1 MKISDEISLS
11 ARNLLRRKGRTA
23 LTLVGVVIGTC
34 MVVLMISLGI
44 AQTKTNEEMLQS
56 WGDLTQIQIYGYGM
70 MVSSDGKPLYLDDA
84 AIASIKQIPHVAAA
98 TPYAQGYNLEGTIT
112 AGRNDRYTMDISNLI
127 GIDPTALEPMG
138 FTLQSGSWPT
148 NTPASEKATK
158 LQVLVGAS
166 TGYNFEDSRKSYN
179 SPKRYRYEGQTD
191 ANGKELPP
199 FVDIDKDKMTLTIKT
214 GEGSTEKSRSWQLE
228 IVGVLTP
235 DGAKGYWTQSG
246 VVLRIQDMQML
257 QKVYC
262 DLTKTKLEEKSYEQV
277 YVKVDDLSYVTDVEN
292 AIHELGFSNTY
303 SMNQQREEMQKQV
316 MKSQMIFGG
325 IAAVSLLVAAI
336 NIINTMT
343 MAIYERTREIG
354 VMKVLGC
361 ELGNIRTMFLL
372 ESSTIG
378 FIGGL
383 IGLIISLIASF
394 VLNHLSVLG
403 QGFDLSGMMGGGYYM
418 GGDGNFDHSAVADAG
433 GACVRHA
440 GRPCGRYPARKQ
452 GSQNQR
458 PRSDPARLKKLS
470 IKTAAHPA
478 GVDRC
483 FLCGIVFVPLTPVF
497 LTTFR
502 TFQPRISTTKGS
514 FQHFPQENPC
524 CGKFSTAVESHFM
537 RTIVI
542 L

>member
-56 WGDLTQIQIYGYGM
+56 WGDLTQVEVYGYGTM
-70 MVSSDGKPLYLDDA
+70 MGSDGKPLYLDDA
-84 AIASIKQIPHVAAA
+84 AIANIKQIPHVAAA
-98 TPYAQGYNLEGTIT
+98 TPYAQGYNLDGTIS
-112 AGRNDRYTMDISNLI
+112 AGRNGRYTTGVYNIV

-138 FTLQSGSWPT
+138 FALQSGSWPT
-148 NTPASEKATK
+148 NGPASEKATK

-166 TGYNFEDSRKSYN
+166 TGYSFEDSRKSYN

-199 FVDIDKDKMTLTIKT
+199 FVDINKDKMTLTIT
-214 GEGSTEKSRSWQLE
+214 VGEGSTAKTRSWELE
-228 IVGVLTP
+228 VVGVMEP

-246 VVLRIQDMQML
+246 FVMRIQDLQML
-257 QKVYC
+257 QKVYN
-262 DLTKTKLEEKSYEQV
+262 DMNKVKTDNKSYDEV
-277 YVKVDDLSYVTDVEN
+277 YVKVDDLSNVTDVED

-303 SMNQQREEMQKQV
+303 SMNQQREEMQQQV
-316 MKSQMIFGG
+316 LKSQMIFGG

-383 IGLIISLIASF
+383 IGLAVSLIASF
-394 VLNHLSVLG
+394 VLNHLSAFG
-403 QGFDLSGMMGGGYYM
+403 QGFDLSGLM
-418 GGDGNFDHSAVADAG
+418 GGDSYYYMMDGSSSGTISVIPPWLMLAALVFATLVGLVAGILPANKAVKISALEAI
-433 GACVRHA
+433 RH
-440 GRPCGRYPARKQ
+440 
-452 GSQNQR
+452 
-458 PRSDPARLKKLS
+458 D
-470 IKTAAHPA
+470 
-478 GVDRC
+478 
-483 FLCGIVFVPLTPVF
+483 
-497 LTTFR
+497 
-502 TFQPRISTTKGS
+502 
-514 FQHFPQENPC
+514 
-524 CGKFSTAVESHFM
+524 
-537 RTIVI
+537 
-542 L
+542 

>member
-56 WGDLTQIQIYGYGM
+56 WGDLTQVQIYGYGTM
-70 MVSSDGKPLYLDDA
+70 MGSDGKPLYLDDA
-84 AIASIKQIPHVAAA
+84 AIANIKQIPHVAAA
-98 TPYAQGYNLEGTIT
+98 TPYAQAYNLEGEIT
-112 AGRNDRYTMDISNLI
+112 AGRNGRYTSDIYNLI

-138 FTLQSGSWPT
+138 FALQSGSWPT

-158 LQVLVGAS
+158 LQVLVGSS
-166 TGYNFEDSRKSYN
+166 TGYNFQDSRKSYN

-214 GEGSTEKSRSWQLE
+214 GEGSTEKSRSWELE
-228 IVGVLTP
+228 VVGVLEP

-246 VVLRIQDMQML
+246 IVLRIQDMKML
-257 QKVYC
+257 QKVYN
-262 DLTKTKLEEKSYEQV
+262 DMTKTKEESKSYEQV
-277 YVKVDDLSYVTDVEN
+277 YVKVDDLSNVTDVET
-292 AIHELGFSNTY
+292 AIHDLGFTNTY

-316 MKSQMIFGG
+316 MNSQMIFGG

-383 IGLIISLIASF
+383 IGLGVSLIASF
-394 VLNHLSVLG
+394 VLNNLSTLG
-403 QGFDLSGMMGGGYYM
+403 QGLDLSGLMGGGYYM
-418 GGDGNFDHSAVADAG
+418 GGGGGTISIIPPWLMLAALVFATLVGLVAGILPANKAVKISALEAI
-433 GACVRHA
+433 RH
-440 GRPCGRYPARKQ
+440 
-452 GSQNQR
+452 
-458 PRSDPARLKKLS
+458 
-470 IKTAAHPA
+470 
-478 GVDRC
+478 
-483 FLCGIVFVPLTPVF
+483 
-497 LTTFR
+497 
-502 TFQPRISTTKGS
+502 
-514 FQHFPQENPC
+514 E
-524 CGKFSTAVESHFM
+524 
-537 RTIVI
+537 
-542 L
+542 

>member
-70 MVSSDGKPLYLDDA
+70 MQGSDGKPLYLDDA
-84 AIASIKQIPHVAAA
+84 AIANIKQIPHVAAA
-98 TPYAQGYNLEGTIT
+98 TPYAQANNLEGEIT
-112 AGRNDRYTMDISNLI
+112 AGRNGRYTSDIYNLI

-138 FTLQSGSWPT
+138 FALQSGSWPT

-158 LQVLVGAS
+158 LQVLVGSS
-166 TGYNFEDSRKSYN
+166 TGYNFQDSRKSFN

-214 GEGSTEKSRSWQLE
+214 GEGSTEKSRSWELE
-228 IVGVLTP
+228 IVGVLEP

-246 VVLRIQDMQML
+246 IVLRIQDMKML
-257 QKVYC
+257 QKLYN
-262 DLTKTKLEEKSYEQV
+262 DMTKTKEESKSYDQV
-277 YVKVDDLSYVTDVEN
+277 YVKVDDLSNVTDVET
-292 AIHELGFSNTY
+292 AIHELGFTNTY

-316 MKSQMIFGG
+316 MNSQMIFGG

-383 IGLIISLIASF
+383 IGVGISLIASF
-394 VLNHLSVLG
+394 VLNNLSTLG
-403 QGFDLSGMMGGGYYM
+403 QGLDLSGLMGGGYYM
-418 GGDGNFDHSAVADAG
+418 GGGGGTISIIPPWLMLAALVFATLVGLVAGILPANKAVKISALEAI
-433 GACVRHA
+433 RH
-440 GRPCGRYPARKQ
+440 
-452 GSQNQR
+452 
-458 PRSDPARLKKLS
+458 
-470 IKTAAHPA
+470 
-478 GVDRC
+478 
-483 FLCGIVFVPLTPVF
+483 
-497 LTTFR
+497 
-502 TFQPRISTTKGS
+502 
-514 FQHFPQENPC
+514 E
-524 CGKFSTAVESHFM
+524 
-537 RTIVI
+537 
-542 L
+542 

>member
-56 WGDLTQIQIYGYGM
+56 WGDLTQVQIYGYGTM
-70 MVSSDGKPLYLDDA
+70 MGSDGKPLYLDDA
-84 AIASIKQIPHVAAA
+84 AITNIKQIPHVAAA
-98 TPYAQGYNLEGTIT
+98 TPYAQAYNLEGEIT
-112 AGRNDRYTMDISNLI
+112 AGRNGRYTSDIYNLI

-138 FTLQSGSWPT
+138 FALQSGSWPT

-158 LQVLVGAS
+158 LQVLVGSS
-166 TGYNFEDSRKSYN
+166 TGYNFQDSRKSYN

-214 GEGSTEKSRSWQLE
+214 GEGSTEKSRSWELE
-228 IVGVLTP
+228 VVGVLEP

-246 VVLRIQDMQML
+246 IVLRIQDMKML
-257 QKVYC
+257 QKVYN
-262 DLTKTKLEEKSYEQV
+262 DMTKTKEESKSYDQV
-277 YVKVDDLSYVTDVEN
+277 YVKVDDLSNVTDVET
-292 AIHELGFSNTY
+292 AIHDLGFTNTY

-316 MKSQMIFGG
+316 MNSQMIFGG

-383 IGLIISLIASF
+383 IGLGISLIASF
-394 VLNHLSVLG
+394 VLNNLSMLG
-403 QGFDLSGMMGGGYYM
+403 QGLDLSGLMGGGYYM
-418 GGDGNFDHSAVADAG
+418 GGGGGTISIIPPWLMLAALVFATLVGLVAGILPANKAVKISALEAI
-433 GACVRHA
+433 RH
-440 GRPCGRYPARKQ
+440 
-452 GSQNQR
+452 
-458 PRSDPARLKKLS
+458 
-470 IKTAAHPA
+470 
-478 GVDRC
+478 
-483 FLCGIVFVPLTPVF
+483 
-497 LTTFR
+497 
-502 TFQPRISTTKGS
+502 
-514 FQHFPQENPC
+514 E
-524 CGKFSTAVESHFM
+524 
-537 RTIVI
+537 
-542 L
+542 

>member
-56 WGDLTQIQIYGYGM
+56 WGDLTQVQIYGYGM
-70 MVSSDGKPLYLDDA
+70 MMSSDGKPLYLDDA
-84 AIASIKQIPHVAAA
+84 AIANIKQIPHVAAA
-98 TPYAQGYNLEGTIT
+98 TPYAQAYNLEGEIT
-112 AGRNDRYTMDISNLI
+112 AGRNGRYTSDIYNLI

-138 FTLQSGSWPT
+138 FALQSGSWPT

-158 LQVLVGAS
+158 LQVLVGSS
-166 TGYNFEDSRKSYN
+166 TGYNFQDSRKSYN

-214 GEGSTEKSRSWQLE
+214 GEGSTEKSRSWELE
-228 IVGVLTP
+228 VVGVLEP

-246 VVLRIQDMQML
+246 IVLRIQDMKML
-257 QKVYC
+257 QKVYN
-262 DLTKTKLEEKSYEQV
+262 DMTKTKEESKSYDQV
-277 YVKVDDLSYVTDVEN
+277 YVKVDDLSNVTDVET
-292 AIHELGFSNTY
+292 AIHDLGFTNTY

-316 MKSQMIFGG
+316 MNSQMIFGG

-418 GGDGNFDHSAVADAG
+418 GGDGSAAISIIPPWLMLAALVFATLVGLVAGILPANK
-433 GACVRHA
+433 AVKISALEAIRH
-440 GRPCGRYPARKQ
+440 
-452 GSQNQR
+452 
-458 PRSDPARLKKLS
+458 D
-470 IKTAAHPA
+470 
-478 GVDRC
+478 
-483 FLCGIVFVPLTPVF
+483 
-497 LTTFR
+497 
-502 TFQPRISTTKGS
+502 
-514 FQHFPQENPC
+514 
-524 CGKFSTAVESHFM
+524 
-537 RTIVI
+537 
-542 L
+542 

>member
-56 WGDLTQIQIYGYGM
+56 WGDLTQVQIYGYGM
-70 MVSSDGKPLYLDDA
+70 MMGSDGKPLYLDDA
-84 AIASIKQIPHVAAA
+84 AIANIKQIPHVAAA
-98 TPYAQGYNLEGTIT
+98 TPYAQAYNLEGEIT
-112 AGRNDRYTMDISNLI
+112 AGRNGRYTSDIYNLI

-138 FTLQSGSWPT
+138 FALQSGSWPT

-158 LQVLVGAS
+158 LQVLVGSS
-166 TGYNFEDSRKSYN
+166 TGYNFQDSRKSYN

-214 GEGSTEKSRSWQLE
+214 GEGSTEKSRSWELE
-228 IVGVLTP
+228 IVGVLEP

-246 VVLRIQDMQML
+246 IVLRIQDMKML
-257 QKVYC
+257 QKIYN
-262 DLTKTKLEEKSYEQV
+262 DMTKTKEESKSYEQV
-277 YVKVDDLSYVTDVEN
+277 YVKVDDLSNVTDVET
-292 AIHELGFSNTY
+292 AIHDLGFTNTY

-316 MKSQMIFGG
+316 MNSQMIFGG

-383 IGLIISLIASF
+383 IGVGISLIASF
-394 VLNHLSVLG
+394 VLNNLSTLG
-403 QGFDLSGMMGGGYYM
+403 QGLDLSGLMGGGYYM
-418 GGDGNFDHSAVADAG
+418 GGGGGTISIIPPWLMLAALVFATLVGLVAGILPANKAVKISALEAI
-433 GACVRHA
+433 RH
-440 GRPCGRYPARKQ
+440 
-452 GSQNQR
+452 
-458 PRSDPARLKKLS
+458 
-470 IKTAAHPA
+470 
-478 GVDRC
+478 
-483 FLCGIVFVPLTPVF
+483 
-497 LTTFR
+497 
-502 TFQPRISTTKGS
+502 
-514 FQHFPQENPC
+514 E
-524 CGKFSTAVESHFM
+524 
-537 RTIVI
+537 
-542 L
+542 

>member
-56 WGDLTQIQIYGYGM
+56 WGDLTQVQIYGYGM
-70 MVSSDGKPLYLDDA
+70 MMGSDGKPLYLDDA
-84 AIASIKQIPHVAAA
+84 AIANIKQIPHVAAA
-98 TPYAQGYNLEGTIT
+98 TPYAQAYNLEGEIT
-112 AGRNDRYTMDISNLI
+112 AGRNGRYTSDIYNLI

-138 FTLQSGSWPT
+138 FALQSGSWPT

-158 LQVLVGAS
+158 LQVLVGSS
-166 TGYNFEDSRKSYN
+166 TGYNFQDSRKSYN

-214 GEGSTEKSRSWQLE
+214 GEGSTEKSRSWELE
-228 IVGVLTP
+228 IVGVLEP

-246 VVLRIQDMQML
+246 IVLRIQDMKML
-257 QKVYC
+257 QKIYN
-262 DLTKTKLEEKSYEQV
+262 DMTKTKEESKSYEQV
-277 YVKVDDLSYVTDVEN
+277 YVKVDDLSNVTDVET
-292 AIHELGFSNTY
+292 AIHDLGFTNTY

-316 MKSQMIFGG
+316 MNSQMIFGG

-336 NIINTMT
+336 NIINAMT

-383 IGLIISLIASF
+383 IGLGISLIASF
-394 VLNHLSVLG
+394 VLNNLSTLG
-403 QGFDLSGMMGGGYYM
+403 QGLDLSGLMGGGYYM
-418 GGDGNFDHSAVADAG
+418 GGGGGTISIIPPWLMLAALVFATLVGLVAGILPANKAVKISALEAI
-433 GACVRHA
+433 RH
-440 GRPCGRYPARKQ
+440 
-452 GSQNQR
+452 
-458 PRSDPARLKKLS
+458 
-470 IKTAAHPA
+470 
-478 GVDRC
+478 
-483 FLCGIVFVPLTPVF
+483 
-497 LTTFR
+497 
-502 TFQPRISTTKGS
+502 
-514 FQHFPQENPC
+514 E
-524 CGKFSTAVESHFM
+524 
-537 RTIVI
+537 
-542 L
+542 

>member
-56 WGDLTQIQIYGYGM
+56 WGDLTQVQIYGYGTM
-70 MVSSDGKPLYLDDA
+70 MGSDGKPLYLDDA
-84 AIASIKQIPHVAAA
+84 AIANIKQIPHVAAA
-98 TPYAQGYNLEGTIT
+98 TPYAQAYNLEGEIT
-112 AGRNDRYTMDISNLI
+112 AGRNGRYTSDIYNLI

-138 FTLQSGSWPT
+138 FALQSGSWPT

-158 LQVLVGAS
+158 LQVLVGSS
-166 TGYNFEDSRKSYN
+166 TGYNFQDSRKSSN

-214 GEGSTEKSRSWQLE
+214 GEGSTEKSRSWELE
-228 IVGVLTP
+228 IVGVLEP

-246 VVLRIQDMQML
+246 IVLRIQDMKML
-257 QKVYC
+257 QKIYN
-262 DLTKTKLEEKSYEQV
+262 DMTKTKEESKSYDQV
-277 YVKVDDLSYVTDVEN
+277 YVKVDDLSNVTDVET
-292 AIHELGFSNTY
+292 AIHDLGFTNTY

-316 MKSQMIFGG
+316 MNSQMIFGG

-383 IGLIISLIASF
+383 IGLGISLIASF
-394 VLNHLSVLG
+394 VLNNLSTLG
-403 QGFDLSGMMGGGYYM
+403 QGLDLSGLMGGGYYM
-418 GGDGNFDHSAVADAG
+418 GGGGGTISIIPPWLMLAALVFATLVGLVAGILPANKAVKISALEAI
-433 GACVRHA
+433 RH
-440 GRPCGRYPARKQ
+440 
-452 GSQNQR
+452 
-458 PRSDPARLKKLS
+458 
-470 IKTAAHPA
+470 
-478 GVDRC
+478 
-483 FLCGIVFVPLTPVF
+483 
-497 LTTFR
+497 
-502 TFQPRISTTKGS
+502 
-514 FQHFPQENPC
+514 E
-524 CGKFSTAVESHFM
+524 
-537 RTIVI
+537 
-542 L
+542 

>member
-56 WGDLTQIQIYGYGM
+56 WGDLTQVQIYGYGTM
-70 MVSSDGKPLYLDDA
+70 MGGDGKPLYLDDA
-84 AIASIKQIPHVAAA
+84 AIANIKQIPHVAAA
-98 TPYAQGYNLEGTIT
+98 TPYAQAYNLEGEIT
-112 AGRNDRYTMDISNLI
+112 AGRNGRYTSDIYNLI

-138 FTLQSGSWPT
+138 FALQSGSWPT

-158 LQVLVGAS
+158 LQVLVGSS
-166 TGYNFEDSRKSYN
+166 TGYNFQDSRKSYN

-214 GEGSTEKSRSWQLE
+214 GEGSTEKSRSWELE
-228 IVGVLTP
+228 IVGVLEP

-246 VVLRIQDMQML
+246 IVLRIQDMKML
-257 QKVYC
+257 QKIYN
-262 DLTKTKLEEKSYEQV
+262 DMTKTKEESKSYDQV
-277 YVKVDDLSYVTDVEN
+277 YVKVDDLSNVTDVET
-292 AIHELGFSNTY
+292 AIHDLGFTNTY

-316 MKSQMIFGG
+316 MNSQMIFGG

-383 IGLIISLIASF
+383 IGLGISLIASF
-394 VLNHLSVLG
+394 VLNNLSTLG
-403 QGFDLSGMMGGGYYM
+403 QGLDLSGLMGGGYYM
-418 GGDGNFDHSAVADAG
+418 GGGGGTISIIPPWLMLAALVFATLVGLVAGILPANKAVKISALEAI
-433 GACVRHA
+433 RH
-440 GRPCGRYPARKQ
+440 
-452 GSQNQR
+452 
-458 PRSDPARLKKLS
+458 
-470 IKTAAHPA
+470 
-478 GVDRC
+478 
-483 FLCGIVFVPLTPVF
+483 
-497 LTTFR
+497 
-502 TFQPRISTTKGS
+502 
-514 FQHFPQENPC
+514 E
-524 CGKFSTAVESHFM
+524 
-537 RTIVI
+537 
-542 L
+542 

>member
-56 WGDLTQIQIYGYGM
+56 WGDLTQVQIYGYGTM
-70 MVSSDGKPLYLDDA
+70 MGSDGKPLYLDDA
-84 AIASIKQIPHVAAA
+84 AIANIKQIPHVAAA
-98 TPYAQGYNLEGTIT
+98 TPYAQAYNLEGEIT
-112 AGRNDRYTMDISNLI
+112 AGRNGRYTSDIYNLI

-138 FTLQSGSWPT
+138 FALQSGSWPT

-158 LQVLVGAS
+158 LQVLVGSS
-166 TGYNFEDSRKSYN
+166 TGYNFQDSRKSYN

-214 GEGSTEKSRSWQLE
+214 GEGSTEKSRSWELE
-228 IVGVLTP
+228 IVGVLEP

-246 VVLRIQDMQML
+246 IVLRIQDMKML
-257 QKVYC
+257 QKLYN
-262 DLTKTKLEEKSYEQV
+262 DMTKTKEENKSYDQV
-277 YVKVDDLSYVTDVEN
+277 YVKVDDLSNVTDVET
-292 AIHELGFSNTY
+292 AIHDLGFTNTY

-316 MKSQMIFGG
+316 MNSQMIFGG

-383 IGLIISLIASF
+383 IGLGISLIASF
-394 VLNHLSVLG
+394 VLNNLSTLG
-403 QGFDLSGMMGGGYYM
+403 QGLDLSGLMGGGYYM
-418 GGDGNFDHSAVADAG
+418 GGGGGTISIIPPWLMLAALVFATLVGLVAGILPANKAVKISALEAI
-433 GACVRHA
+433 RH
-440 GRPCGRYPARKQ
+440 
-452 GSQNQR
+452 
-458 PRSDPARLKKLS
+458 
-470 IKTAAHPA
+470 
-478 GVDRC
+478 
-483 FLCGIVFVPLTPVF
+483 
-497 LTTFR
+497 
-502 TFQPRISTTKGS
+502 
-514 FQHFPQENPC
+514 E
-524 CGKFSTAVESHFM
+524 
-537 RTIVI
+537 
-542 L
+542 

>member
-56 WGDLTQIQIYGYGM
+56 WGDLTQVQIYGYGTM
-70 MVSSDGKPLYLDDA
+70 MGSDGKPLYLDDA
-84 AIASIKQIPHVAAA
+84 AIANIKQIPHVAAA
-98 TPYAQGYNLEGTIT
+98 TPYAQAYNLEGEIT
-112 AGRNDRYTMDISNLI
+112 AGRNGRYTSDIYNLI

-138 FTLQSGSWPT
+138 FALQNGSWPT

-158 LQVLVGAS
+158 LQVLVGSS
-166 TGYNFEDSRKSYN
+166 TGYNFQDSRKSSN

-191 ANGKELPP
+191 VNGKELPP

-214 GEGSTEKSRSWQLE
+214 GEGSTEKSRSWELE
-228 IVGVLTP
+228 VVGVLEP

-246 VVLRIQDMQML
+246 IVLRIQDMKML
-257 QKVYC
+257 QKIYN
-262 DLTKTKLEEKSYEQV
+262 DMTKTKEESKSYDQV
-277 YVKVDDLSYVTDVEN
+277 YVKVDDLSNVTDVET
-292 AIHELGFSNTY
+292 AIHDLGFTNTY

-316 MKSQMIFGG
+316 MNSQMIFGG

-383 IGLIISLIASF
+383 IGLGISLIASF
-394 VLNHLSVLG
+394 VLNNLSTLG
-403 QGFDLSGMMGGGYYM
+403 QGLDLSGLMGGGYYM
-418 GGDGNFDHSAVADAG
+418 GGG
-433 GACVRHA
+433 G
-440 GRPCGRYPARKQ
+440 GTI
-452 GSQNQR
+452 
-458 PRSDPARLKKLS
+458 S
-470 IKTAAHPA
+470 IIPPWLMLAALVFATLVGLVA
-478 GVDRC
+478 GV
-483 FLCGIVFVPLTPVF
+483 LPANKAVK
-497 LTTFR
+497 
-502 TFQPRISTTKGS
+502 ISALEAIR
-514 FQHFPQENPC
+514 HE
-524 CGKFSTAVESHFM
+524 
-537 RTIVI
+537 
-542 L
+542 

>member
-56 WGDLTQIQIYGYGM
+56 WGDLTQVQIYGYGTM
-70 MVSSDGKPLYLDDA
+70 MGSDGKPLYLDDA
-84 AIASIKQIPHVAAA
+84 AIANIKQIPHVAAA
-98 TPYAQGYNLEGTIT
+98 TPYAQAYNLEGEIT
-112 AGRNDRYTMDISNLI
+112 AGRNGRYTSDIYNLI
-127 GIDPTALEPMG
+127 GIDPTALDPMG
-138 FTLQSGSWPT
+138 FALQSGSWPT

-158 LQVLVGAS
+158 LQVLVGSS
-166 TGYNFEDSRKSYN
+166 TGYNFQDSRKSFN

-214 GEGSTEKSRSWQLE
+214 GEGSTEKSRSWELE
-228 IVGVLTP
+228 IVGVLEP

-246 VVLRIQDMQML
+246 IVLRIQDMKML
-257 QKVYC
+257 QKLYN
-262 DLTKTKLEEKSYEQV
+262 DMTKTKEESKSYDEV
-277 YVKVDDLSYVTDVEN
+277 YVKVDDLSNVTDVET
-292 AIHELGFSNTY
+292 AIHDLGFTNTY

-316 MKSQMIFGG
+316 MNSQMIFGG

-383 IGLIISLIASF
+383 IGLGISLIASF
-394 VLNHLSVLG
+394 VLNNLSTLG
-403 QGFDLSGMMGGGYYM
+403 QGLDLSGLMGGGYYM
-418 GGDGNFDHSAVADAG
+418 GGGGGTISIIPPWLMLAALVFATLVGLVAGILPANKAVKISALEAI
-433 GACVRHA
+433 RH
-440 GRPCGRYPARKQ
+440 
-452 GSQNQR
+452 
-458 PRSDPARLKKLS
+458 
-470 IKTAAHPA
+470 
-478 GVDRC
+478 
-483 FLCGIVFVPLTPVF
+483 
-497 LTTFR
+497 
-502 TFQPRISTTKGS
+502 
-514 FQHFPQENPC
+514 E
-524 CGKFSTAVESHFM
+524 
-537 RTIVI
+537 
-542 L
+542 

>member
-56 WGDLTQIQIYGYGM
+56 WGDLTQVQIYGYGTM
-70 MVSSDGKPLYLDDA
+70 MGSDGKPLYLDDA
-84 AIASIKQIPHVAAA
+84 AIANIKQISHVAAA
-98 TPYAQGYNLEGTIT
+98 TPYAQAYNLEGEIT
-112 AGRNDRYTMDISNLI
+112 AGRNGRYTSDIYNLI

-138 FTLQSGSWPT
+138 FALQSGSWPT

-158 LQVLVGAS
+158 LQVLVGSS
-166 TGYNFEDSRKSYN
+166 TGYNFQDSRKSYN

-214 GEGSTEKSRSWQLE
+214 GEGSTEKSRSWELE
-228 IVGVLTP
+228 IVGVLEP

-246 VVLRIQDMQML
+246 IVLRIQDMKML
-257 QKVYC
+257 QKIYN
-262 DLTKTKLEEKSYEQV
+262 DMTKTKEESKSYEQV
-277 YVKVDDLSYVTDVEN
+277 YVKVDDLSNVTDVET
-292 AIHELGFSNTY
+292 AIHELGFTNTY

-316 MKSQMIFGG
+316 MNSQMIFGG
-325 IAAVSLLVAAI
+325 IAAVSLLVAAL

-383 IGLIISLIASF
+383 IGLGISLIASF
-394 VLNHLSVLG
+394 VLNNLSTLG
-403 QGFDLSGMMGGGYYM
+403 QGLDLSGLMGGGYYM
-418 GGDGNFDHSAVADAG
+418 GGGGGTISIIPPWLMLAALVFATLVGLVAGILPANKAVKISALEAI
-433 GACVRHA
+433 RH
-440 GRPCGRYPARKQ
+440 
-452 GSQNQR
+452 
-458 PRSDPARLKKLS
+458 
-470 IKTAAHPA
+470 
-478 GVDRC
+478 
-483 FLCGIVFVPLTPVF
+483 
-497 LTTFR
+497 
-502 TFQPRISTTKGS
+502 
-514 FQHFPQENPC
+514 E
-524 CGKFSTAVESHFM
+524 
-537 RTIVI
+537 
-542 L
+542 

>member
-56 WGDLTQIQIYGYGM
+56 WGDLTQVQIYGYGTM
-70 MVSSDGKPLYLDDA
+70 MGSDGKPLYLDDA
-84 AIASIKQIPHVAAA
+84 AIANIKQIPHVAAA
-98 TPYAQGYNLEGTIT
+98 TPYAQAYNLEGEIT
-112 AGRNDRYTMDISNLI
+112 AGRNGRYTSDIYNLI

-138 FTLQSGSWPT
+138 FALQSGSWPT

-158 LQVLVGAS
+158 LQVLVGSS
-166 TGYNFEDSRKSYN
+166 TGYNFQDSRKSFN

-214 GEGSTEKSRSWQLE
+214 GEGSTEKSRSWELE
-228 IVGVLTP
+228 VVGVLEP

-246 VVLRIQDMQML
+246 IVLRIQDMKML
-257 QKVYC
+257 QKLYN
-262 DLTKTKLEEKSYEQV
+262 DMTKTKEESKSYDEV
-277 YVKVDDLSYVTDVEN
+277 YVKVDDLSNVTDVET
-292 AIHELGFSNTY
+292 AIHDLGFTNTY

-316 MKSQMIFGG
+316 MNSQMIFGG

-383 IGLIISLIASF
+383 IGLGISLIASF
-394 VLNHLSVLG
+394 VLNNLSTLG
-403 QGFDLSGMMGGGYYM
+403 QGLDLSGLMGGGYYM
-418 GGDGNFDHSAVADAG
+418 GGGGGTISIIPPWLMLAALVFATLVGLVAGILPANKAVKISALEAI
-433 GACVRHA
+433 RH
-440 GRPCGRYPARKQ
+440 
-452 GSQNQR
+452 
-458 PRSDPARLKKLS
+458 
-470 IKTAAHPA
+470 
-478 GVDRC
+478 
-483 FLCGIVFVPLTPVF
+483 
-497 LTTFR
+497 
-502 TFQPRISTTKGS
+502 
-514 FQHFPQENPC
+514 E
-524 CGKFSTAVESHFM
+524 
-537 RTIVI
+537 
-542 L
+542 

>member
-56 WGDLTQIQIYGYGM
+56 WGDLTQVQIYGYGTM
-70 MVSSDGKPLYLDDA
+70 MGSDGKPLYLDDA
-84 AIASIKQIPHVAAA
+84 AIANIKQIPHVAAA
-98 TPYAQGYNLEGTIT
+98 TPYAQAYNLEGEIT
-112 AGRNDRYTMDISNLI
+112 AGRNRRYTSDIYNLI

-138 FTLQSGSWPT
+138 FALQNGSWPT

-158 LQVLVGAS
+158 LQVLVGSS
-166 TGYNFEDSRKSYN
+166 TGYNFQDSRKSSN

-191 ANGKELPP
+191 VNGKELPP

-214 GEGSTEKSRSWQLE
+214 GEGSTEKSRSWELE
-228 IVGVLTP
+228 VVGVLEP

-246 VVLRIQDMQML
+246 IVLRIQDMKML
-257 QKVYC
+257 QKLYN
-262 DLTKTKLEEKSYEQV
+262 DMTKTKEESKSYDEV
-277 YVKVDDLSYVTDVEN
+277 YVKVDDLSNVTDVET
-292 AIHELGFSNTY
+292 AIHDLGFTNTY

-316 MKSQMIFGG
+316 MNSQMIFGG

-383 IGLIISLIASF
+383 IGLGISLIASF
-394 VLNHLSVLG
+394 VLNNLSTLG
-403 QGFDLSGMMGGGYYM
+403 QGLDLSGLMGGGYYM
-418 GGDGNFDHSAVADAG
+418 GGGGGTISIIPPWLMLAALVFATLVGLVAGILPANKAVKISALEAI
-433 GACVRHA
+433 RH
-440 GRPCGRYPARKQ
+440 
-452 GSQNQR
+452 
-458 PRSDPARLKKLS
+458 
-470 IKTAAHPA
+470 
-478 GVDRC
+478 
-483 FLCGIVFVPLTPVF
+483 
-497 LTTFR
+497 
-502 TFQPRISTTKGS
+502 
-514 FQHFPQENPC
+514 E
-524 CGKFSTAVESHFM
+524 
-537 RTIVI
+537 
-542 L
+542 

>member
-56 WGDLTQIQIYGYGM
+56 WGDLTQVQIYGYGTM
-70 MVSSDGKPLYLDDA
+70 MGSDGKPLYLDDA
-84 AIASIKQIPHVAAA
+84 AIANIKQIPHVAAA
-98 TPYAQGYNLEGTIT
+98 TPYAQAYNLEGEIT
-112 AGRNDRYTMDISNLI
+112 AGRNGRYTSDIYNLI

-138 FTLQSGSWPT
+138 FALQSGSWPT

-158 LQVLVGAS
+158 LQVLVGSS
-166 TGYNFEDSRKSYN
+166 TGYNFQDSRKSYN

-214 GEGSTEKSRSWQLE
+214 GEGSTEKSRSWELE
-228 IVGVLTP
+228 IVGVLEP

-246 VVLRIQDMQML
+246 IVLRIQDMKML
-257 QKVYC
+257 QKIYN
-262 DLTKTKLEEKSYEQV
+262 DMTKTKEESKSYDQV
-277 YVKVDDLSYVTDVEN
+277 YVKVDDLSNVTDVET
-292 AIHELGFSNTY
+292 AIHDLGFTNTY

-316 MKSQMIFGG
+316 MNSQMIFGG

-383 IGLIISLIASF
+383 IGLGISLIASF
-394 VLNHLSVLG
+394 VLNNLSTLG
-403 QGFDLSGMMGGGYYM
+403 QGLDLSGLMGGGYYM
-418 GGDGNFDHSAVADAG
+418 GGGGGTISIIPPWLMLAALVFATLVGLVAGILPANKAV
-433 GACVRHA
+433 
-440 GRPCGRYPARKQ
+440 
-452 GSQNQR
+452 
-458 PRSDPARLKKLS
+458 
-470 IKTAAHPA
+470 
-478 GVDRC
+478 
-483 FLCGIVFVPLTPVF
+483 
-497 LTTFR
+497 
-502 TFQPRISTTKGS
+502 RISALEAIR
-514 FQHFPQENPC
+514 HD
-524 CGKFSTAVESHFM
+524 
-537 RTIVI
+537 
-542 L
+542 

>member
-56 WGDLTQIQIYGYGM
+56 WGDLTQVQIYGYGM
-70 MVSSDGKPLYLDDA
+70 MMGSDGKPLYLDDA
-84 AIASIKQIPHVAAA
+84 AIANIKQIPHVAAA
-98 TPYAQGYNLEGTIT
+98 TPYAEAYNLEGEIT
-112 AGRNDRYTMDISNLI
+112 AGRNGRYTSDIYNLI

-138 FTLQSGSWPT
+138 FALQSGSWPT

-158 LQVLVGAS
+158 LQVLVGSS
-166 TGYNFEDSRKSYN
+166 TGYNFQDSRKSYN

-214 GEGSTEKSRSWQLE
+214 GEGSTEKSRSWELE
-228 IVGVLTP
+228 IVGVLEP

-246 VVLRIQDMQML
+246 IVLRIQDMKML
-257 QKVYC
+257 QKLYN
-262 DLTKTKLEEKSYEQV
+262 DMTKTKEESKSYDQV
-277 YVKVDDLSYVTDVEN
+277 YVKVDDLSNVTDVET
-292 AIHELGFSNTY
+292 AIHDMGFTNTY

-316 MKSQMIFGG
+316 MNSQMIFGG

-383 IGLIISLIASF
+383 IGLGISLIASF
-394 VLNHLSVLG
+394 VLNNLSTLG
-403 QGFDLSGMMGGGYYM
+403 QGLDLSGLMGGGYYM
-418 GGDGNFDHSAVADAG
+418 GGGGGTISIIPPWLMLAALVFATLVGLVAGILPANKAVKISALEAI
-433 GACVRHA
+433 RH
-440 GRPCGRYPARKQ
+440 
-452 GSQNQR
+452 
-458 PRSDPARLKKLS
+458 
-470 IKTAAHPA
+470 
-478 GVDRC
+478 
-483 FLCGIVFVPLTPVF
+483 
-497 LTTFR
+497 
-502 TFQPRISTTKGS
+502 
-514 FQHFPQENPC
+514 E
-524 CGKFSTAVESHFM
+524 
-537 RTIVI
+537 
-542 L
+542 

>member
-70 MVSSDGKPLYLDDA
+70 MQGSDGKPLYLDDA
-84 AIASIKQIPHVAAA
+84 AIANIKQIPHVAAA

-158 LQVLVGAS
+158 LQVLVGSS

-214 GEGSTEKSRSWQLE
+214 GEGSTEKSRSWELE
-228 IVGVLTP
+228 IVGVLEP

-246 VVLRIQDMQML
+246 IVLRIQDMKML
-257 QKVYC
+257 QKLYN
-262 DLTKTKLEEKSYEQV
+262 DMTKTKEESKSYDQV
-277 YVKVDDLSYVTDVEN
+277 YVKVDDLSNVTDVET
-292 AIHELGFSNTY
+292 AIHDLGFTNTY

-316 MKSQMIFGG
+316 MNSQMIFGG

-383 IGLIISLIASF
+383 IGVGISLIASF
-394 VLNHLSVLG
+394 VLNNLSTLG
-403 QGFDLSGMMGGGYYM
+403 QGLDLSGLMGGGYYM
-418 GGDGNFDHSAVADAG
+418 GGGGGTISIIPPWLMLAALVFATLVGLVAGILPANKAVKISALEAI
-433 GACVRHA
+433 RH
-440 GRPCGRYPARKQ
+440 
-452 GSQNQR
+452 
-458 PRSDPARLKKLS
+458 
-470 IKTAAHPA
+470 
-478 GVDRC
+478 
-483 FLCGIVFVPLTPVF
+483 
-497 LTTFR
+497 
-502 TFQPRISTTKGS
+502 
-514 FQHFPQENPC
+514 E
-524 CGKFSTAVESHFM
+524 
-537 RTIVI
+537 
-542 L
+542 

>member
-56 WGDLTQIQIYGYGM
+56 WGDLTQVQIYGYGTM
-70 MVSSDGKPLYLDDA
+70 MGSDGKPLYLDDA
-84 AIASIKQIPHVAAA
+84 AIANIKQIPHVAAA
-98 TPYAQGYNLEGTIT
+98 TPYAQAYNLEGEIT
-112 AGRNDRYTMDISNLI
+112 AGRNGRYTSDIYNLI

-138 FTLQSGSWPT
+138 FALQSGSWPT

-158 LQVLVGAS
+158 LQVLVGSS
-166 TGYNFEDSRKSYN
+166 TGYNFQDSRKSYN

-214 GEGSTEKSRSWQLE
+214 GEGSSEKSRSWELE
-228 IVGVLTP
+228 VVGVLEP

-246 VVLRIQDMQML
+246 IVLRIQDMKML
-257 QKVYC
+257 QKVYN
-262 DLTKTKLEEKSYEQV
+262 DMTKTKEESKSYDQV
-277 YVKVDDLSYVTDVEN
+277 YVKVDDLSNVTDVET
-292 AIHELGFSNTY
+292 AIHDLGFTNTY

-316 MKSQMIFGG
+316 MNSQMIFGG

-383 IGLIISLIASF
+383 IGLGISLIASF
-394 VLNHLSVLG
+394 VLNNLSTLG
-403 QGFDLSGMMGGGYYM
+403 QGLDLSGLMGGGYYM
-418 GGDGNFDHSAVADAG
+418 GGGGGTISIIPPWLMLAALVFATLVGLVAGILPANKAVKISALEAI
-433 GACVRHA
+433 RH
-440 GRPCGRYPARKQ
+440 
-452 GSQNQR
+452 
-458 PRSDPARLKKLS
+458 
-470 IKTAAHPA
+470 
-478 GVDRC
+478 
-483 FLCGIVFVPLTPVF
+483 
-497 LTTFR
+497 
-502 TFQPRISTTKGS
+502 
-514 FQHFPQENPC
+514 E
-524 CGKFSTAVESHFM
+524 
-537 RTIVI
+537 
-542 L
+542 

>member
-56 WGDLTQIQIYGYGM
+56 WGDLTQVQIYGYGRM
-70 MVSSDGKPLYLDDA
+70 MSSDGKPLYLDDA
-84 AIASIKQIPHVAAA
+84 AIANIKQIPHVAAA
-98 TPYAQGYNLEGTIT
+98 TPYAQAYNLEGEIT
-112 AGRNDRYTMDISNLI
+112 AGRNGRYTSDIYNLI

-138 FTLQSGSWPT
+138 FALQRGSWPT

-158 LQVLVGAS
+158 LQVLVGSS
-166 TGYNFEDSRKSYN
+166 TGYNFQDSRKSFN

-214 GEGSTEKSRSWQLE
+214 GEGSTEKSRSWELE
-228 IVGVLTP
+228 VVGVLEP

-246 VVLRIQDMQML
+246 IVLRIQDMKML
-257 QKVYC
+257 QKLYN
-262 DLTKTKLEEKSYEQV
+262 DMTKTKEESKSYDQV

-292 AIHELGFSNTY
+292 AIHELGFTNTY

-383 IGLIISLIASF
+383 IGLCISLIASF
-394 VLNHLSVLG
+394 VLNNLSTLG
-403 QGFDLSGMMGGGYYM
+403 QGLDLSGLMGGGYYM
-418 GGDGNFDHSAVADAG
+418 GGGGGTISIIPPWLMLAALVFATLVGLVAGILPANKAVKISALEAI
-433 GACVRHA
+433 RH
-440 GRPCGRYPARKQ
+440 
-452 GSQNQR
+452 
-458 PRSDPARLKKLS
+458 
-470 IKTAAHPA
+470 
-478 GVDRC
+478 
-483 FLCGIVFVPLTPVF
+483 
-497 LTTFR
+497 
-502 TFQPRISTTKGS
+502 
-514 FQHFPQENPC
+514 E
-524 CGKFSTAVESHFM
+524 
-537 RTIVI
+537 
-542 L
+542 

>member
-56 WGDLTQIQIYGYGM
+56 WGDLTQVQIYGYGTM
-70 MVSSDGKPLYLDDA
+70 MGSDGKPLYLDDA
-84 AIASIKQIPHVAAA
+84 AITNIKQIPHVAAA
-98 TPYAQGYNLEGTIT
+98 TPYAQAYNLEGEIT
-112 AGRNDRYTMDISNLI
+112 AGRNGRYTSDIYNLI

-138 FTLQSGSWPT
+138 FALQSGSWPT

-158 LQVLVGAS
+158 LQVLVGSS
-166 TGYNFEDSRKSYN
+166 TGYNFQDSRKSYN

-214 GEGSTEKSRSWQLE
+214 GEGSTEKSRSWELE
-228 IVGVLTP
+228 IVGVLEP

-246 VVLRIQDMQML
+246 IVLRIQDMKML
-257 QKVYC
+257 QKIYN
-262 DLTKTKLEEKSYEQV
+262 DMTKTKEESKSYDQV
-277 YVKVDDLSYVTDVEN
+277 YVKVDDLSNVTDVET
-292 AIHELGFSNTY
+292 AIHDLGFTNTY
-303 SMNQQREEMQKQV
+303 SMNQQRQEMQKQV
-316 MKSQMIFGG
+316 MNSQMIFGG

-383 IGLIISLIASF
+383 IGLGISLIASF
-394 VLNHLSVLG
+394 VLNNLSTLG
-403 QGFDLSGMMGGGYYM
+403 QGLDLSGLMGGGYYL
-418 GGDGNFDHSAVADAG
+418 GGGGGTISIIPPWLMLAALVFATLVGLVAGILPANKAVKISALEAI
-433 GACVRHA
+433 RH
-440 GRPCGRYPARKQ
+440 
-452 GSQNQR
+452 
-458 PRSDPARLKKLS
+458 
-470 IKTAAHPA
+470 
-478 GVDRC
+478 
-483 FLCGIVFVPLTPVF
+483 
-497 LTTFR
+497 
-502 TFQPRISTTKGS
+502 
-514 FQHFPQENPC
+514 E
-524 CGKFSTAVESHFM
+524 
-537 RTIVI
+537 
-542 L
+542 

>member
-56 WGDLTQIQIYGYGM
+56 WGDLTQVQIYGYGM
-70 MVSSDGKPLYLDDA
+70 MQGSDGKPLYLDDA
-84 AIASIKQIPHVAAA
+84 AIANIKQIPHVAAA
-98 TPYAQGYNLEGTIT
+98 TPYAQANNLEGEIT
-112 AGRNDRYTMDISNLI
+112 AGRNGRYTSDIYNLI

-138 FTLQSGSWPT
+138 FALQSGSWPT

-158 LQVLVGAS
+158 LQVLVGSS
-166 TGYNFEDSRKSYN
+166 TGYNFQDSRKSYN

-214 GEGSTEKSRSWQLE
+214 GEGSTEKSRSWELE
-228 IVGVLTP
+228 IVGVLEP

-246 VVLRIQDMQML
+246 IVLRIQDMKML
-257 QKVYC
+257 QKIYN
-262 DLTKTKLEEKSYEQV
+262 DMTKTKEESKSYDQV
-277 YVKVDDLSYVTDVEN
+277 YVKVDDLSNVTDVET
-292 AIHELGFSNTY
+292 AIHELGFTNTY

-316 MKSQMIFGG
+316 MNSQMIFGG

-383 IGLIISLIASF
+383 IGLGISLIASF
-394 VLNHLSVLG
+394 VLNNLSTLG
-403 QGFDLSGMMGGGYYM
+403 QGLDLSGLMGGGYYM
-418 GGDGNFDHSAVADAG
+418 GGGGGTISIIPPWLMLAALVFATLVGLVAGILPANKAVKISALEAI
-433 GACVRHA
+433 RH
-440 GRPCGRYPARKQ
+440 
-452 GSQNQR
+452 
-458 PRSDPARLKKLS
+458 
-470 IKTAAHPA
+470 
-478 GVDRC
+478 
-483 FLCGIVFVPLTPVF
+483 
-497 LTTFR
+497 
-502 TFQPRISTTKGS
+502 
-514 FQHFPQENPC
+514 E
-524 CGKFSTAVESHFM
+524 
-537 RTIVI
+537 
-542 L
+542 

>member
-56 WGDLTQIQIYGYGM
+56 WGDLTQVQIYGYGTM
-70 MVSSDGKPLYLDDA
+70 MGSDGKPLYLDDA
-84 AIASIKQIPHVAAA
+84 AIANIKQIPHVAAA
-98 TPYAQGYNLEGTIT
+98 TPYAQAYNLEGEIT
-112 AGRNDRYTMDISNLI
+112 AGRNGRYTSDIYNLI

-138 FTLQSGSWPT
+138 FALQNGSWPT

-158 LQVLVGAS
+158 LQVLVGSS
-166 TGYNFEDSRKSYN
+166 TGYNFQDSRKSYN

-214 GEGSTEKSRSWQLE
+214 GEGSTEKSRSWELE
-228 IVGVLTP
+228 VVGVLEP

-246 VVLRIQDMQML
+246 IVLRIQDMKML
-257 QKVYC
+257 QKLYN
-262 DLTKTKLEEKSYEQV
+262 DMTKTKEESKSYDEV
-277 YVKVDDLSYVTDVEN
+277 YVKVDDLSNVTDVET
-292 AIHELGFSNTY
+292 AIHDLGFTNTY

-316 MKSQMIFGG
+316 MNSQMIFGG

-383 IGLIISLIASF
+383 IGVGISLIASF
-394 VLNHLSVLG
+394 VLNNLSTLG
-403 QGFDLSGMMGGGYYM
+403 QGLDLSGLMGGGYYM
-418 GGDGNFDHSAVADAG
+418 GGGGGTISIIPPWLMLAALVFATLVGLVAGILPANKAVKISALEAI
-433 GACVRHA
+433 RH
-440 GRPCGRYPARKQ
+440 
-452 GSQNQR
+452 
-458 PRSDPARLKKLS
+458 
-470 IKTAAHPA
+470 
-478 GVDRC
+478 
-483 FLCGIVFVPLTPVF
+483 
-497 LTTFR
+497 
-502 TFQPRISTTKGS
+502 
-514 FQHFPQENPC
+514 E
-524 CGKFSTAVESHFM
+524 
-537 RTIVI
+537 
-542 L
+542 

>member
-56 WGDLTQIQIYGYGM
+56 WGDLTQVQIYGYGTM
-70 MVSSDGKPLYLDDA
+70 MGNDGKPLYLDDA
-84 AIASIKQIPHVAAA
+84 AIANIKQIPHVAAA
-98 TPYAQGYNLEGTIT
+98 TPYAQAYNLEGEIT
-112 AGRNDRYTMDISNLI
+112 AGRNGRYTSDIYNLI

-138 FTLQSGSWPT
+138 FALQNGSWPT

-158 LQVLVGAS
+158 LQVLVGSS
-166 TGYNFEDSRKSYN
+166 TGYNFQDSRKSYN

-214 GEGSTEKSRSWQLE
+214 GEGSTEKSRSWELE
-228 IVGVLTP
+228 IVGVLEP

-246 VVLRIQDMQML
+246 IVLRIQDMKML
-257 QKVYC
+257 QKLYN
-262 DLTKTKLEEKSYEQV
+262 DMTKTKEESKSYDQV
-277 YVKVDDLSYVTDVEN
+277 YVKVDDLSNVTDVET
-292 AIHELGFSNTY
+292 AIHDLGFTNTY

-316 MKSQMIFGG
+316 MNSQMIFGG

-383 IGLIISLIASF
+383 IGLGISLIASF
-394 VLNHLSVLG
+394 VLNNLSTLG
-403 QGFDLSGMMGGGYYM
+403 QGLDLSGLMGGGYYM
-418 GGDGNFDHSAVADAG
+418 GGGGGTISIIPPWLMLAALVFATLVGLVAGILPANKAVKISALEAI
-433 GACVRHA
+433 RH
-440 GRPCGRYPARKQ
+440 
-452 GSQNQR
+452 
-458 PRSDPARLKKLS
+458 
-470 IKTAAHPA
+470 
-478 GVDRC
+478 
-483 FLCGIVFVPLTPVF
+483 
-497 LTTFR
+497 
-502 TFQPRISTTKGS
+502 
-514 FQHFPQENPC
+514 E
-524 CGKFSTAVESHFM
+524 
-537 RTIVI
+537 
-542 L
+542 

>member
-56 WGDLTQIQIYGYGM
+56 WGDLTQVQIYGYGTM
-70 MVSSDGKPLYLDDA
+70 MGSDGKPLYLDDA
-84 AIASIKQIPHVAAA
+84 AIANIKQIPHVAAA
-98 TPYAQGYNLEGTIT
+98 TPYAQAYNLEGEIT
-112 AGRNDRYTMDISNLI
+112 AGRNGRYTSDIYNLI
-127 GIDPTALEPMG
+127 GIDPTALDPMG
-138 FTLQSGSWPT
+138 FALQSGSWPT

-158 LQVLVGAS
+158 LQVLVGSS
-166 TGYNFEDSRKSYN
+166 TGYNFQDSRKSYN

-214 GEGSTEKSRSWQLE
+214 GEGSTEKSRSWELE
-228 IVGVLTP
+228 IVGVLEP

-246 VVLRIQDMQML
+246 IVLRIQDMKML
-257 QKVYC
+257 QKLYN
-262 DLTKTKLEEKSYEQV
+262 DMTKTKEESKSYDQV
-277 YVKVDDLSYVTDVEN
+277 YVKVDDLSNVTDVET
-292 AIHELGFSNTY
+292 AIHDLGFTNTY

-316 MKSQMIFGG
+316 MNSQMIFGG

-383 IGLIISLIASF
+383 IGLGISLIASF
-394 VLNHLSVLG
+394 VLNNLSTLG
-403 QGFDLSGMMGGGYYM
+403 QGLDLSGLMGGGYYM
-418 GGDGNFDHSAVADAG
+418 GGGGGTISIIPPWLMLAALVFATLVGLVAGILPANKAVKISALEAI
-433 GACVRHA
+433 RH
-440 GRPCGRYPARKQ
+440 
-452 GSQNQR
+452 
-458 PRSDPARLKKLS
+458 
-470 IKTAAHPA
+470 
-478 GVDRC
+478 
-483 FLCGIVFVPLTPVF
+483 
-497 LTTFR
+497 
-502 TFQPRISTTKGS
+502 
-514 FQHFPQENPC
+514 E
-524 CGKFSTAVESHFM
+524 
-537 RTIVI
+537 
-542 L
+542 

>member
-56 WGDLTQIQIYGYGM
+56 WGDLTQVQIYGYGTM
-70 MVSSDGKPLYLDDA
+70 MGSDGKPLYLDDA
-84 AIASIKQIPHVAAA
+84 AITNIKQIPHVAAA
-98 TPYAQGYNLEGTIT
+98 TPYAQSYNLEGEIT
-112 AGRNDRYTMDISNLI
+112 AGRNDRYTSDIYNLI

-138 FTLQSGSWPT
+138 FALQSGSWPT

-158 LQVLVGAS
+158 LQVLVGSS
-166 TGYNFEDSRKSYN
+166 TGYNFQDSRKSYN

-214 GEGSTEKSRSWQLE
+214 GEGSTEKSRSWELE
-228 IVGVLTP
+228 VVGVLEP

-246 VVLRIQDMQML
+246 IVLRIQDMKML
-257 QKVYC
+257 QKVYN
-262 DLTKTKLEEKSYEQV
+262 DMTKTKEESKSYDQV
-277 YVKVDDLSYVTDVEN
+277 YVKVDDLSNVTDVET
-292 AIHELGFSNTY
+292 AIHDLGFTNTY

-316 MKSQMIFGG
+316 MNSQMIFGG

-383 IGLIISLIASF
+383 IGLGISLIASF
-394 VLNHLSVLG
+394 VLNNLSTLG
-403 QGFDLSGMMGGGYYM
+403 QGLDLSGLMGGGYYM
-418 GGDGNFDHSAVADAG
+418 GGGGGTISIIPPWLMLAALVFATLVGLVAGILPANKAVKISALEAI
-433 GACVRHA
+433 RH
-440 GRPCGRYPARKQ
+440 
-452 GSQNQR
+452 
-458 PRSDPARLKKLS
+458 
-470 IKTAAHPA
+470 
-478 GVDRC
+478 
-483 FLCGIVFVPLTPVF
+483 
-497 LTTFR
+497 
-502 TFQPRISTTKGS
+502 
-514 FQHFPQENPC
+514 E
-524 CGKFSTAVESHFM
+524 
-537 RTIVI
+537 
-542 L
+542 

>member
-56 WGDLTQIQIYGYGM
+56 WGDLTQVQIYGYGM
-70 MVSSDGKPLYLDDA
+70 MMSSDGKPLYLDDA
-84 AIASIKQIPHVAAA
+84 AIANIKQIPHVAAA
-98 TPYAQGYNLEGTIT
+98 TPYAQAYNLEGEIT
-112 AGRNDRYTMDISNLI
+112 AGRNGRYTSDIYNLI

-138 FTLQSGSWPT
+138 FALQSGSWPT

-158 LQVLVGAS
+158 LQVLVGSS
-166 TGYNFEDSRKSYN
+166 TGYNFQDSRKSSN

-214 GEGSTEKSRSWQLE
+214 GEGSTEKSRSWELE
-228 IVGVLTP
+228 VVGVLEP

-246 VVLRIQDMQML
+246 IVLRIQDMKML
-257 QKVYC
+257 QKLYN
-262 DLTKTKLEEKSYEQV
+262 DMTKTKEESKSYDQV

-292 AIHELGFSNTY
+292 AIHELGFTNTY

-383 IGLIISLIASF
+383 IGLGISLIASF
-394 VLNHLSVLG
+394 VLNNLSTLG
-403 QGFDLSGMMGGGYYM
+403 QGLDLSGLMGGGYYM
-418 GGDGNFDHSAVADAG
+418 GGGGGTISIIPPWLMLAALVFATLVGLVAGILPANKAVKISALEAI
-433 GACVRHA
+433 RH
-440 GRPCGRYPARKQ
+440 
-452 GSQNQR
+452 
-458 PRSDPARLKKLS
+458 
-470 IKTAAHPA
+470 
-478 GVDRC
+478 
-483 FLCGIVFVPLTPVF
+483 
-497 LTTFR
+497 
-502 TFQPRISTTKGS
+502 
-514 FQHFPQENPC
+514 E
-524 CGKFSTAVESHFM
+524 
-537 RTIVI
+537 
-542 L
+542 

>member
-56 WGDLTQIQIYGYGM
+56 WGDLTQVQIYGYGTM
-70 MVSSDGKPLYLDDA
+70 MGSDGKPLYLDDA
-84 AIASIKQIPHVAAA
+84 AITNIKQIPHVAAA
-98 TPYAQGYNLEGTIT
+98 TPYAQAYNLEGEIT
-112 AGRNDRYTMDISNLI
+112 AGRNGRYTSDIYNLI

-138 FTLQSGSWPT
+138 FALQSGSWPT
-148 NTPASEKATK
+148 NIPASEKATK
-158 LQVLVGAS
+158 LQVLVGSS
-166 TGYNFEDSRKSYN
+166 TGYNFQDSRKSYN

-214 GEGSTEKSRSWQLE
+214 GEGSTEKSRSWELE
-228 IVGVLTP
+228 VVGVLEP

-246 VVLRIQDMQML
+246 IVLRIQDMKML
-257 QKVYC
+257 QKIYN
-262 DLTKTKLEEKSYEQV
+262 DMTKTKEESKSYDQV
-277 YVKVDDLSYVTDVEN
+277 YVKVDDLSNVTDVET
-292 AIHELGFSNTY
+292 AIHDLGFTNTY

-316 MKSQMIFGG
+316 MNSQMIFGG

-383 IGLIISLIASF
+383 IGLGISLIASF
-394 VLNHLSVLG
+394 VLNNLSTLG
-403 QGFDLSGMMGGGYYM
+403 QGLDLSGLMGGGYYM
-418 GGDGNFDHSAVADAG
+418 GGGGGTISIIPPWLMLAALVFATLVGLVAGILPANKAVKISALEAI
-433 GACVRHA
+433 RH
-440 GRPCGRYPARKQ
+440 
-452 GSQNQR
+452 
-458 PRSDPARLKKLS
+458 
-470 IKTAAHPA
+470 
-478 GVDRC
+478 
-483 FLCGIVFVPLTPVF
+483 
-497 LTTFR
+497 
-502 TFQPRISTTKGS
+502 
-514 FQHFPQENPC
+514 E
-524 CGKFSTAVESHFM
+524 
-537 RTIVI
+537 
-542 L
+542 

>member
-56 WGDLTQIQIYGYGM
+56 WGDLTQVQIYGYGM
-70 MVSSDGKPLYLDDA
+70 MMGSDGKPLYLDDA
-84 AIASIKQIPHVAAA
+84 AIANIKQIPHVAAA
-98 TPYAQGYNLEGTIT
+98 TPYAQAYNLEGEIT
-112 AGRNDRYTMDISNLI
+112 AGRNGRYTSDIYNLI

-138 FTLQSGSWPT
+138 FALQSGSWPT

-158 LQVLVGAS
+158 LQVLVGSS
-166 TGYNFEDSRKSYN
+166 TGYNFQDSRKSYN

-214 GEGSTEKSRSWQLE
+214 GEGSTEKSRSWELE
-228 IVGVLTP
+228 IVGVLEP

-246 VVLRIQDMQML
+246 IVLRIQDMKML
-257 QKVYC
+257 QKVYN
-262 DLTKTKLEEKSYEQV
+262 DMTKTKEESKSYEQV
-277 YVKVDDLSYVTDVEN
+277 YVKVDDLSNVTDVET
-292 AIHELGFSNTY
+292 AIHDLGFTNTY

-316 MKSQMIFGG
+316 MNSQMIFGG

-383 IGLIISLIASF
+383 IGLGISLIASF
-394 VLNHLSVLG
+394 VLNNLSTLG
-403 QGFDLSGMMGGGYYM
+403 QGLDLSGLMGGGYYM
-418 GGDGNFDHSAVADAG
+418 GGGGGTISIIPPWLMLAALVFATLVGLVAGFLPANKAVKISALEAI
-433 GACVRHA
+433 RH
-440 GRPCGRYPARKQ
+440 
-452 GSQNQR
+452 
-458 PRSDPARLKKLS
+458 
-470 IKTAAHPA
+470 
-478 GVDRC
+478 
-483 FLCGIVFVPLTPVF
+483 
-497 LTTFR
+497 
-502 TFQPRISTTKGS
+502 
-514 FQHFPQENPC
+514 E
-524 CGKFSTAVESHFM
+524 
-537 RTIVI
+537 
-542 L
+542 